1 MKTLHSSTQS
11 RFLSRLQLTAIVT
24 LLSVAAAMA
33 WVALHLPVSS
43 AVTKANKDQMDG
55 LRQHRVELFRNK
67 VAIPGPEREGGPTAA
82 AEEAYLI
89 RAAGG
94 AYVPFELTR
103 NAHAAWSRLKTTVRK
118 SIHTP
123 VAVGA
128 WSLAGPSSADFPDVL
143 TFSGAA
149 YTTSGRITALA
160 IDPTCKMTSCR
171 VWAAAAGG
179 GIWRTGNALSGNGPS
194 WTFVSGS
201 FATNAIGTL
210 TYDAARSTLYAGT
223 GEPNA
228 SGDSEAGFGIY
239 KSTDGGDTWVHLAS
253 NTAVPVGAGVDC
265 TAVLGSGGFQ
275 VAPSY
280 SGPAFDGRAISS
292 IVIDPGNAN
301 IMYVS
306 SARGV
311 RGISSVAGGAVSL
324 APGLPPLGLWKST
337 DGGANFTLLNYQD
350 VCLNPT
356 LAGSAGIVQSSFG
369 ATRGVHEAAFDPSS
383 SSIIYAAPFPQN
395 NALPINT
402 KGGVWRSTDSGGT
415 WTQIKNAL
423 NATLNTDRASFA
435 VTPITGGLTRMY
447 VGVGNTNVD
456 AADQARVY
464 RTDDA
469 VTATD
474 ATFIDLTAVQQA
486 SGAPNQ
492 TLNYCGDPQV
502 GAQCVYDNVVYSPP
516 GKPDVV
522 YLGGSYN
529 YSNYGFRNNG
539 RAFLRSTDAGA
550 TFTDMTWDAT
560 TNPTPPG
567 TCCQPNPIA
576 PNGMHPD
583 QHAIVEI
590 PGTDAAIFGSD
601 GGLVRSSG
609 TFSDISSQCTDRGLS
624 GTDLATCQQL
634 LSAVPTNLYSL
645 NKGLSTLQFQSLSV
659 AADNP
664 GHLQGGTQD
673 NGTFENHGSF
683 VTWPQIMYGDGGQS
697 GFSATNSSLRFNS
710 FTTGF
715 HDVNFRNGDPLKWVI
730 ASGPIVASGEG
741 SLAEFYAPIVA
752 DPNPVAAGTIFQGS
766 LSVWRTQDWSGN
778 QAFLEANCPEFTTS
792 GANPDCGDFVAIG
805 PAGATDI
812 TASANDYRGTTRA
825 GGAVAALAR
834 TSSDTGTLWAAT
846 ATGRVFVSKNA
857 DDATAGNVTYTRLD
871 SLDANSPGRFISGI
885 IVDPADSNH
894 AWISYS
900 SYSSL
905 TPATPGHIF
914 SVIYDP
920 TGPSATWTSL
930 DGSGS
935 TAFPDFPATAIA
947 HDLNG
952 DLYVGNDW
960 GVLTLPSGSTDWLPA
975 GSGLPQVEIA
985 GLTIVPNARK
995 LYAATHGRSAWQLAL
1010 PRSTPTPRG
1019 RPTPRPR
1026 PAPPR

>member
-1 MKTLHSSTQS
+1 
-11 RFLSRLQLTAIVT
+11 
-24 LLSVAAAMA
+24 
-33 WVALHLPVSS
+33 
-43 AVTKANKDQMDG
+43 
-55 LRQHRVELFRNK
+55 
-67 VAIPGPEREGGPTAA
+67 
-82 AEEAYLI
+82 
-89 RAAGG
+89 
-94 AYVPFELTR
+94 
-103 NAHAAWSRLKTTVRK
+103 
-118 SIHTP
+118 
-123 VAVGA
+123 
-128 WSLAGPSSADFPDVL
+128 
-143 TFSGAA
+143 
-149 YTTSGRITALA
+149 
-160 IDPTCKMTSCR
+160 
-171 VWAAAAGG
+171 
-179 GIWRTGNALSGNGPS
+179 
-194 WTFVSGS
+194 
-201 FATNAIGTL
+201 
-210 TYDAARSTLYAGT
+210 
-223 GEPNA
+223 
-228 SGDSEAGFGIY
+228 
-239 KSTDGGDTWVHLAS
+239 
-253 NTAVPVGAGVDC
+253 
-265 TAVLGSGGFQ
+265 
-275 VAPSY
+275 
-280 SGPAFDGRAISS
+280 
-292 IVIDPGNAN
+292 
-301 IMYVS
+301 
-306 SARGV
+306 
-311 RGISSVAGGAVSL
+311 
-324 APGLPPLGLWKST
+324 LWKST

-350 VCLNPT
+350 VCVNPT

-369 ATRGVHEAAFDPSS
+369 STRGVHETAFDPNSS
-383 SSIIYAAPFPQN
+383 NIVYAAPFPQN

-474 ATFIDLTAVQQA
+474 ANFTDLTAAQQA
-486 SGAPNQ
+486 SEAPNQ

-539 RAFLRSTDAGA
+539 RAFVRSTDAGA

-609 TFSDISSQCTDRGLS
+609 MFSDISSQCTDRGLS
-624 GTDLATCQQL
+624 GPDLATCQQL

-659 AADNP
+659 AGDNP
-664 GHLQGGTQD
+664 THLQGGTQD
-673 NGTFENHGSF
+673 NGTFESHGSI
-683 VTWPQIMYGDGGQS
+683 VTWPQIIYGDGGQS
-697 GFSATNSSLRFNS
+697 GFNVTNSSRRFNS

-715 HDVNFRNGDPLKWVI
+715 HDVNFQNADPLKWVI

-741 SLAEFYAPIVA
+741 ALAEFYAPIIA
-752 DPNPVAAGTIFQGS
+752 DPNPTAAGSIFQGS
-766 LSVWRTQDWSGN
+766 LSVWRTQDWGGN

-792 GANPDCGDFVAIG
+792 GATPTCGDFVAVG
-805 PAGATDI
+805 PIGATDL
-812 TASANDYRGTTRA
+812 TASAGDYRGTTRS

-834 TSSDTGTLWAAT
+834 TTSDTGTLWAAT
-846 ATGRVFVSKNA
+846 ATGRVFISKNA
-857 DDATAGNVTYTRLD
+857 DDPTAANMRYTRID
-871 SLDANSPGRFISGI
+871 SLQANSPGRFISGI
-885 IVDPADSNH
+885 VVDPADSNH

-905 TPATPGHIF
+905 TPATPGHVF
-914 SVIYDP
+914 SVTYDP
-920 TGPSATWTSL
+920 TGQSATWTSL

-935 TAFPDFPATAIA
+935 TAFPDFPATAIV

-960 GVLTLPSGSTDWLPA
+960 GVLTLPNGSTDWLPA
-975 GSGLPQVEIA
+975 GSGLPQVEVA
-985 GLTIVPNARK
+985 GLTIVPSARK
-995 LYAATHGRSAWQLAL
+995 LYAATHGRSAWQLTL
-1010 PRSTPTPRG
+1010 PRANPTPRG

-1026 PAPPR
+1026 PIPPQ